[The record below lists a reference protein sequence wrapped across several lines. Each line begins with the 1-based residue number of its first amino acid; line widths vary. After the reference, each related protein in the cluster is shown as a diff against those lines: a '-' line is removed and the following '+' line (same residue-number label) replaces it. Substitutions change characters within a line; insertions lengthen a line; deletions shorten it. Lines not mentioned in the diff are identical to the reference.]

1 MKRGEH
7 GVETS
12 FSTHKKLGG
21 FGGIMCYF
29 SSPSLPLKRSS
40 PCSVCPF
47 KRGTNL
53 KIHAIDT
60 TNSLRRIA
68 HVRFFIVHS
77 TRFKVFERN
86 VHIGTKV
93 NMEKKHKWNLKFRP
107 FYWTKSEYIRKNYH
121 SILHHHKDCM
131 RGPCAACVVLFFYF
145 ASLMNRVNCTLWAY
159 IVNY

>member
-21 FGGIMCYF
+21 FGGIVCYF
-29 SSPSLPLKRSS
+29 YAWKCNPSLTLKRPS
-40 PCSVCPF
+40 PFSVCPF

-60 TNSLRRIA
+60 TNSLRSFA

-77 TRFKVFERN
+77 TRFKVSERN

-93 NMEKKHKWNLKFRP
+93 NIEKKHQMEPK
-107 FYWTKSEYIRKNYH
+107 IRAF
-121 SILHHHKDCM
+121 LLD
-131 RGPCAACVVLFFYF
+131 
-145 ASLMNRVNCTLWAY
+145 
-159 IVNY
+159 

>member
-1 MKRGEH
+1 MLFLCLE
-7 GVETS
+7 
-12 FSTHKKLGG
+12 
-21 FGGIMCYF
+21 
-29 SSPSLPLKRSS
+29 SSPSLTLKRPS

-60 TNSLRRIA
+60 SNSLRSFA

-77 TRFKVFERN
+77 TRFKVSERN

-93 NMEKKHKWNLKFRP
+93 NIEKKTQMETKIRAF
-107 FYWTKSEYIRKNYH
+107 FWTKSGYPRKNYH

-131 RGPCAACVVLFFYF
+131 RGPCAACVVLFFI
-145 ASLMNRVNCTLWAY
+145 LLR
-159 IVNY
+159 